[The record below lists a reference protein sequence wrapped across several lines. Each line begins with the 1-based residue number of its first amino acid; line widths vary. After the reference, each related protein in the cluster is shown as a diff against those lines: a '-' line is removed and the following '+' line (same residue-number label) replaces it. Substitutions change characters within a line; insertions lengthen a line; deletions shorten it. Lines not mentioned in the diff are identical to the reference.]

1 MSSLLSN
8 NNHSRGD
15 GVGERPDDYRVMN
28 RRMADVVG
36 TIHGGTYDCKGA
48 NSSLSSKVD
57 TLRVVVRALT
67 SCDDI
72 YARSGFNNGEYLT
85 CGRVDCTYNKLASG
99 AKHHTSSA
107 MPLPTL
113 VGTVGDVTPPGA
125 GVSLFIKCDPLIRS
139 ALGEPYGSIGNRG
152 IVVVI
157 VDDSS
162 SHIIIIFSISRS
174 SSKTSREHDKCPQ
187 HENVQILAQVHE
199 MGEEAVALYVHS
211 VEKVMSYVT
220 LVRCV
225 NG

>member
-1 MSSLLSN
+1 LSSFLSN
-8 NNHSRGD
+8 HNHSRGD
-15 GVGERPDDYRVMN
+15 GVGERPDDYRVMS
-28 RRMADVVG
+28 RCMADVVG
-36 TIHGGTYDCKGA
+36 TIHGRTNYCKGT
-48 NSSLSSKVD
+48 NGSLSSRMD

-67 SCDDI
+67 SCDDSHTS
-72 YARSGFNNGEYLT
+72 SGFNNGEYLT
-85 CGRVDCTYNKLASG
+85 CGRVDCTYNKMARG
-99 AKHHTSSA
+99 VHHYPRTRVSNT
-107 MPLPTL
+107 TL
-113 VGTVGDVTPPGA
+113 VGTVGDVTPPVA

-174 SSKTSREHDKCPQ
+174 SSKTSREYDKCPQ
-187 HENVQILAQVHE
+187 HENVQILAQVHD
-199 MGEEAVALYVHS
+199 MGEEAGGLYVHS